1 MLNQTNYYYDLST
14 IDTGNNTIIDNDI
27 KIRSIL
33 SNCEQFMRRRFNSIF
48 KYNRKLVLFLVI
60 ALYLSFFQS
69 LRKAYDLIII
79 PLQSRT
85 TDVSFILYLWI
96 IITNRNT
103 YSIDD
108 EQYVCSK
115 RKDNVTSHLLT
126 SEISLSFLSIAHKY
140 SLSNTI
146 IVSIKSLSINC
157 TQGETCKKYTV
168 LTLLAMYRRLYGINV
183 VVFTNDTNT
192 IQVSK
197 EFGFIDH
204 RIIHYNEYG
213 LPYLKYLFLDAMTVS
228 KTRLYTYIN
237 ADIFVNINI
246 LQAAEAYYQ
255 YRKDGVLIE
264 RITNKQWLLCS
275 RVFVTKSIIHAS
287 NVTQRMDI
295 DELARKHSIQRLRV
309 ARAIVQNWKMN

>member
-1 MLNQTNYYYDLST
+1 M
-14 IDTGNNTIIDNDI
+14 
-27 KIRSIL
+27 K
-33 SNCEQFMRRRFNSIF
+33 
-48 KYNRKLVLFLVI
+48 
-60 ALYLSFFQS
+60 
-69 LRKAYDLIII
+69 KAYDLIII
-79 PLQSRT
+79 PLRSRT

-126 SEISLSFLSIAHKY
+126 SEI

-264 RITNKQWLLCS
+264 KITNK
-275 RVFVTKSIIHAS
+275 
-287 NVTQRMDI
+287 
-295 DELARKHSIQRLRV
+295 
-309 ARAIVQNWKMN
+309 

>member
-157 TQGETCKKYTV
+157 TQGETCKEYTV

-264 RITNKQWLLCS
+264 KITNKQWLLCS

-309 ARAIVQNWKMN
+309 ARAIVQNWKMK

>member
-1 MLNQTNYYYDLST
+1 
-14 IDTGNNTIIDNDI
+14 
-27 KIRSIL
+27 
-33 SNCEQFMRRRFNSIF
+33 
-48 KYNRKLVLFLVI
+48 
-60 ALYLSFFQS
+60 
-69 LRKAYDLIII
+69 
-79 PLQSRT
+79 RT
-85 TDVSFILYLWI
+85 TDVSFIL
-96 IITNRNT
+96 NT

-126 SEISLSFLSIAHKY
+126 THKY

-157 TQGETCKKYTV
+157 TQGETCKEYTV

-228 KTRLYTYIN
+228 KTRLYTY
-237 ADIFVNINI
+237 
-246 LQAAEAYYQ
+246 
-255 YRKDGVLIE
+255 
-264 RITNKQWLLCS
+264 
-275 RVFVTKSIIHAS
+275 
-287 NVTQRMDI
+287 
-295 DELARKHSIQRLRV
+295 
-309 ARAIVQNWKMN
+309 

>member
-157 TQGETCKKYTV
+157 TQGETCKEYTV

-295 DELARKHSIQRLRV
+295 DELARKHSVQRLRV
-309 ARAIVQNWKMN
+309 ARAIVQNGR

>member
-1 MLNQTNYYYDLST
+1 
-14 IDTGNNTIIDNDI
+14 
-27 KIRSIL
+27 
-33 SNCEQFMRRRFNSIF
+33 MRRRFNSIF

-157 TQGETCKKYTV
+157 IQGETCKKYTV

-237 ADIFVNINI
+237 ADIFVNIKI

-264 RITNKQWLLCS
+264 RITNK
-275 RVFVTKSIIHAS
+275 
-287 NVTQRMDI
+287 
-295 DELARKHSIQRLRV
+295 
-309 ARAIVQNWKMN
+309 

>member
-157 TQGETCKKYTV
+157 TQGETCKEYTV

-255 YRKDGVLIE
+255 YRKDGVSIE
-264 RITNKQWLLCS
+264 KITNKQWLLCS

>member
-1 MLNQTNYYYDLST
+1 
-14 IDTGNNTIIDNDI
+14 
-27 KIRSIL
+27 
-33 SNCEQFMRRRFNSIF
+33 MRRRFNSIF

-108 EQYVCSK
+108 GQYVCSK

-126 SEISLSFLSIAHKY
+126 SKISLSFLSIAHKY

-157 TQGETCKKYTV
+157 TQGETCKEYTV

-255 YRKDGVLIE
+255 YRKDGVSIE
-264 RITNKQWLLCS
+264 KITNK
-275 RVFVTKSIIHAS
+275 
-287 NVTQRMDI
+287 
-295 DELARKHSIQRLRV
+295 
-309 ARAIVQNWKMN
+309 

>member
-48 KYNRKLVLFLVI
+48 KNNRKLVLFLVI

-157 TQGETCKKYTV
+157 TQGETCKEYTV

-264 RITNKQWLLCS
+264 KITNKQWLLCS

-309 ARAIVQNWKMN
+309 ARAIVQNGR

>member
-1 MLNQTNYYYDLST
+1 
-14 IDTGNNTIIDNDI
+14 
-27 KIRSIL
+27 
-33 SNCEQFMRRRFNSIF
+33 MRRRFNSIF

-69 LRKAYDLIII
+69 WRKAYDLIII

-108 EQYVCSK
+108 GQYVCSK

-157 TQGETCKKYTV
+157 TQGETCKEYTV

-264 RITNKQWLLCS
+264 RITNK
-275 RVFVTKSIIHAS
+275 
-287 NVTQRMDI
+287 
-295 DELARKHSIQRLRV
+295 
-309 ARAIVQNWKMN
+309 

>member
-69 LRKAYDLIII
+69 WRKAYDLIII

-157 TQGETCKKYTV
+157 TQGETCKEYTV

-275 RVFVTKSIIHAS
+275 RVFVTKSIIHA
-287 NVTQRMDI
+287 QM
-295 DELARKHSIQRLRV
+295 
-309 ARAIVQNWKMN
+309 